1 MQSPSMRQEG
11 RLALPISYGKFIWRL
26 LTVAVLL
33 TGLGGCLFSSSKAYA
48 PLSDKAKAELQQMGL
63 SLGAPLY
70 IRIFKLEAE
79 MEVWMQK
86 ASGEYA
92 LFRTYPICNWSGDV
106 GPKMREGD
114 KQAPE
119 GFYIVTAQQMNPNSD
134 YYLSFNIGF
143 PNAYDR
149 AHGYTGSYLMVHGG
163 CRSSGCYAITDEA
176 IQELYI
182 LAREAFAKGQRE
194 FPIHAFP
201 FHMTQ
206 EAMAFRAGN
215 KWEDFWKNLKEGY
228 DAFEETK
235 KPPVVGVKN
244 KRYVFFADAG
254 AVPEAYK
261 TASADPQAPR
271 LISGWKN

>member
-1 MQSPSMRQEG
+1 
-11 RLALPISYGKFIWRL
+11 LAIFSGKFIGRL
-26 LTVAVLL
+26 LIVAVILS
-33 TGLGGCLFSSSKAYA
+33 GLGGCLFSSSKAYA
-48 PLSDKAKAELQQMGL
+48 PLPEKAQAELQQIGL

-86 ASGEYA
+86 DSGEYA
-92 LFRTYPICNWSGDV
+92 LFRTYPVCNWSGDV
-106 GPKMREGD
+106 GPKVREGD

-134 YYLSFNIGF
+134 YYLSFNIGY

-163 CRSSGCYAITDEA
+163 CRSAGCYAITDDA

-201 FHMTQ
+201 FRLTK

-215 KWEDFWKNLKEGY
+215 QWEDFWRNLKEGY
-228 DAFEETK
+228 DAFEKTRQ
-235 KPPVVGVKN
+235 PPVVGVKN
-244 KRYVFFADAG
+244 QRYVFFADAG
-254 AVPEAYK
+254 AVPEVYK